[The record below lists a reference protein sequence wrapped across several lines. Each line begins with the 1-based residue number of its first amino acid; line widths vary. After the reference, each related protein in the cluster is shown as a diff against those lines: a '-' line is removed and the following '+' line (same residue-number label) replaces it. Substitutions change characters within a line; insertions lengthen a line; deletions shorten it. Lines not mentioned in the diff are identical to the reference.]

1 MQTALMCR
9 SDDIRVEM
17 TKKNRTHMLPPAKI
31 NKGMELA
38 KTVKVVLMPN
48 GEIQ

>member
-1 MQTALMCR
+1 MCR
-9 SDDIRVEM
+9 SNDVRVEM
-17 TKKNRTHMLPPAKI
+17 TEKNRTPMLPPAKI

-38 KTVKVVLMPN
+38 KTEKVVLMPN